1 MEYAAY
7 TNKSIVDIF
16 SHSHCHSVCVF
27 CFFFAIPQLTTFNYR
42 LVLLNFVANYSK
54 ILMFEVKNTKSKF
67 NFDREK
73 TSKRG
78 NDKWSA
84 KKAAIH

>member
-1 MEYAAY
+1 MLHIR
-7 TNKSIVDIF
+7 TNRLLTYSLTHIVTVYV
-16 SHSHCHSVCVF
+16 CSV
-27 CFFFAIPQLTTFNYR
+27 FFAIPQLTTFNYR

-54 ILMFEVKNTKSKF
+54 ILMFKVKKTKSKF

-84 KKAAIH
+84 KKAAIY